1 MSNKKHTENIS
12 TDRDPHP
19 INLSGEAFPKRKKKR
34 YIPNLRKTV
43 GHKSITDIRGP
54 QSDKNSSSHNSDK
67 QGILLRIKPSKSY
80 YAIGNILK
88 IAVSGILILLIVN
101 SVNVYL
107 KGIEVKDSITYSA
120 SQGFSKLLEGSK
132 STTKI
137 QFTEAR
143 ESFENALQNFEE
155 AEDTLWFIATDDT
168 IYAHESS
175 LASSSKAILN
185 AGKYFSKAGE
195 YFTEALEELN
205 KIPLYV
211 ISKNEEG
218 GVLNLSDGS
227 GTNADGEKVDVTD
240 FLKLGINKASLALV
254 ETRAASLEL
263 EKINEDL
270 LPPELKGRFDYA
282 KGKLDQ
288 IIKTLESIEDH
299 FPAILK
305 LLGEK
310 HQHRYLIL
318 LQNNAEPRPTG
329 GFIGSYAIVDV
340 NDGMIENVKVEDVYH
355 LDDLY
360 TEIVP
365 APEYLS
371 KYSPN
376 FLFRN
381 SNYSPDFALSGKNA
395 AWMLQKEG
403 GPSVDTVI
411 AINQSLL
418 KEFLEITGPLQVGE
432 LEGEFTSE
440 NYMAVLTYIIE
451 GKIWGKEDPKH
462 ILKIFAPEF
471 QKAIMKKENVSRI
484 MSVLYKAAQQKMIM
498 AYSDDSVIQSLF
510 DTLGISGKMDRPI
523 EDEDYLNVIQ
533 VSMGGTKTEPMIE
546 QKIHHD
552 TQLAKDGSITDTIT
566 ITRKHTFSREHQ
578 ARWNQQWEEFG
589 FARKD
594 IPGFVVDMLGRA
606 ADHVNTRVI
615 VPEGSQ
621 LLEVQGTTKDQVEVG
636 YDEDL
641 DRTYFLTEMRVL
653 PGNEVSVTFKYK
665 LPYKLDLDPLD
676 TYKITIQKQPGT
688 NNSLLTKTLQLRAD
702 SDGNAKNASDDAHS
716 LELYTYYP
724 EEAFLASD
732 DQISYATNL
741 VYDRYL
747 SVVVGE

>member
-1 MSNKKHTENIS
+1 MSNKKRTENIS
-12 TDRDPHP
+12 TDKDSQP
-19 INLSGEAFPKRKKKR
+19 INLSGESFPKRKKKR
-34 YIPNLRKTV
+34 HLPTFKKPAGFNQIR
-43 GHKSITDIRGP
+43 DIRKPG
-54 QSDKNSSSHNSDK
+54 SSPINNK
-67 QGILLRIKPSKSY
+67 EGLILRVKPSKTY
-80 YAIGNILK
+80 NALGNILK
-88 IAVSGILILLIVN
+88 IVVAGVIILLLVN

-107 KGIEVKDSITYSA
+107 KGIEIKDSISYSA

-132 STTKI
+132 STTKV

-143 ESFENALQNFEE
+143 ESFENALENFED
-155 AEDTLWFIATDDT
+155 AEETLWFIATDDT

-175 LASSSKAILN
+175 LASSAKAILN
-185 AGKYFSKAGE
+185 SGKYFSKAGE
-195 YFTEALEELN
+195 FFTEALEELN

-218 GVLNLSDGS
+218 GEFE
-227 GTNADGEKVDVTD
+227 TQAQVDVTD
-240 FLKLGINKASLALV
+240 FLKTGIDKASLALV

-282 KGKLDQ
+282 KEKISQ
-288 IIKTLESIEDH
+288 IIKTLESIEEH

-318 LQNNAEPRPTG
+318 LQNNAETRPTG

-340 NDGMIENVKVEDVYH
+340 NDGLIENVKVEDVYH

-360 TEIVP
+360 TELVP
-365 APEYLS
+365 APKYLS

-418 KEFLEITGPLQVGE
+418 EEFLEITGPLQVGS

-440 NYMAVLTYIIE
+440 NYMSVLTYIVE

-462 ILKIFAPEF
+462 ILKVMVPEF
-471 QKAIMKKENVSRI
+471 QKALLKKENVSRI
-484 MSVLYKAAQQKMIM
+484 MSVLYKAAQQKMVM
-498 AYSDDSVIQSLF
+498 AYSGDSVIQSLF
-510 DTLGISGKMDRPI
+510 ETLGIAGRVPTPV
-523 EDEDYLNVIQ
+523 EDEDYLSVIQ
-533 VSMGGTKTEPMIE
+533 VSMGGTKTEPLIE
-546 QKIHHD
+546 QKITHD
-552 TQLAKDGSITDTIT
+552 TQLKPNGEIIDTVT
-566 ITRKHTFSREHQ
+566 VTRHHTFSRDTQ
-578 ARWNQQWEEFG
+578 AEWNKHWNEFG
-589 FARKD
+589 FKSSD
-594 IPGFVVDMLGRA
+594 IPGFIVDMLGRA
-606 ADHVNTRVI
+606 ADKVNTRVI

-621 LLEVQGTTKDQVEVG
+621 LLEVQGTTEDQVEVG

-676 TYKITIQKQPGT
+676 TYKLTIQKQPGT
-688 NNSLLTKTLQLRAD
+688 NNSLFTKTLQLRAGGDSPDDD
-702 SDGNAKNASDDAHS
+702 SDLSDAHS
-716 LELYTYYP
+716 LALYTYYP
-724 EEAFLASD
+724 EEAFLAAD

-741 VYDRYL
+741 VYDRYF